1 MSDRRNTN
9 KITSLT
15 VGQARELVGRGR
27 KLYFDGV
34 ESLTAEVAR
43 VLAGNECRLSLNRL
57 SCLTKEGSTMGK
69 CGGPLLPD
77 CGEDSHRNSRGVI
90 GFELVGRPVSE
101 RLVDSL

>member
-1 MSDRRNTN
+1 MILVDANLLLYAEDS
-9 KITSLT
+9 
-15 VGQARELVGRGR
+15 QA
-27 KLYFDGV
+27 
-34 ESLTAEVAR
+34 AR
-43 VLAGNECRLSLNRL
+43 HAGARDWWDAQLSGDDPV
-57 SCLTKEGSTMGK
+57 CLC